1 MSLSI
6 TTTYAGEFA
15 GKYIAAALLSADTLD
30 KGTITIMPNVK
41 FKSVIQ
47 KASTDDIVKDA
58 SCDFQTGQ
66 GTLTLTE
73 KILQPEEFQVNLDL
87 CKKDLHSSWQ
97 AAEMGFGLNDTLP
110 ASFSDF
116 VLAHVAAKVAD
127 RTEKNIWSGSTATS
141 GQFDGF
147 ATLLAADGDL
157 PAGQDITGTAV
168 TADTYKIVAI
178 DTTAHTVT
186 LDAPYRGA
194 TEVIVN
200 AAAELIPSASGLAAE
215 WGVSLAGLDLIF
227 VNGKIEDTQAV
238 WDVSLDADSFGVTP
252 LVNSV
257 RATPGTGTYKQVAEL
272 EWFANG
278 NNGEAFRNE
287 ARNNFPFTGN
297 ALAAETY
304 DVIEIALERG
314 RKDSLGYVN
323 SPQVISLFIDSGKD
337 TSGHYALAATTDD
350 ITDSLE
356 DLLAGVPVYGGAVTA
371 NGGALA
377 DGDLALT

>member
-58 SCDFQTGQ
+58 TCDFQTGQ

-147 ATLLAADGDL
+147 ATLLAADTDL
-157 PAGQDITGTAV
+157 PAGQDIVGTAV
-168 TADTYKIVAI
+168 TAANV
-178 DTTAHTVT
+178 
-186 LDAPYRGA
+186 
-194 TEVIVN
+194 
-200 AAAELIPSASGLAAE
+200 
-215 WGVSLAGLDLIF
+215 
-227 VNGKIEDTQAV
+227 
-238 WDVSLDADSFGVTP
+238 
-252 LVNSV
+252 
-257 RATPGTGTYKQVAEL
+257 VAEL
-272 EWFANG
+272 GTVVDAIPTAVYGSEDLAIYAASNVVRAYTRALGGFGAAGVGANG
-278 NNGEAFRNE
+278 YENKGNNQVLGNLFFDGIPVIP
-287 ARNNFPFTGN
+287 ARG
-297 ALAAETY
+297 AADDVIIAAEKSNLFFGTSLVS
-304 DVIEIALERG
+304 DLSEVAVIDMSQTDGSQNIRVVM
-314 RKDSLGYVN
+314 R
-323 SPQVISLFIDSGKD
+323 F
-337 TSGHYALAATTDD
+337 TSGVQYAQVSD
-350 ITDSLE
+350 I
-356 DLLAGVPVYGGAVTA
+356 VYRTV
-371 NGGALA
+371 
-377 DGDLALT
+377 